1 MPAAISRALLVSG
14 IALIPVLLFG
24 LYRRSLLRLCYSF
37 PIYLVA
43 VWLGDVVLM
52 GWPERFRNWDF
63 YVAKETFYGGL
74 KLALAVELAML
85 AFGRFP
91 GAVATA
97 RRAMLAGLL
106 VTAGTLL
113 LGPPVT
119 RPGLAGIAFA
129 LQPRLAN
136 GTVLLL
142 LIVWILVLW
151 YHVPVHRLHRAIARG
166 LAPYLLLFGNGVTL
180 QMLGRSGWD
189 VWRLV
194 SLLSAS
200 AYVTM
205 LIYWTWE
212 VWRRVEEPKPSDA
225 VDPLLAWRARL

>member
-1 MPAAISRALLVSG
+1 VS
-14 IALIPVLLFG
+14 ILLIPVLLLG
-24 LYRRSLLRLCYSF
+24 LQRRSLLRLCYSF
-37 PIYLVA
+37 PIYLSA
-43 VWLGDVVLM
+43 VWLGELAVRSS
-52 GWPERFRNWDF
+52 PQRFYNWGF
-63 YVAKETFYGGL
+63 YVTKETVYGGL

-97 RRAMLAGLL
+97 RRALLAGLL
-106 VTAGTLL
+106 VTVGTLL
-113 LGPPVT
+113 LGPPIAQ
-119 RPGLAGIAFA
+119 PGLYGVALA

-151 YHVPVHRLHRAIARG
+151 YHVPVHRLHRAIIRG
-166 LAPYLLLFGNGVTL
+166 LVPYLLLFGNGVTL
-180 QMLGRSGWD
+180 QMLGRGWD

-194 SLLSAS
+194 NFLNAF
-200 AYVTM
+200 AYVT
-205 LIYWTWE
+205 LLLYWTWE
-212 VWRRVEEPKPSDA
+212 AWRRVEEPKPSDA

>member
-1 MPAAISRALLVSG
+1 VS
-14 IALIPVLLFG
+14 ILLIPVLLLG
-24 LYRRSLLRLCYSF
+24 LQRRSLLRLCYAF
-37 PIYLVA
+37 PVYLTA
-43 VWLGDVVLM
+43 VWLGEVAVRSS
-52 GWPERFRNWDF
+52 PERFYNWGF
-63 YVAKETFYGGL
+63 YVAKETLYGGL
-74 KLALAVELAML
+74 KLAIAVELAAL

-91 GAVATA
+91 GAAATA
-97 RRAMLAGLL
+97 RRALLAGLL

-119 RPGLAGIAFA
+119 RPGLAGIAFT

-151 YHVPVHRLHRAIARG
+151 YHVPVHRLHRAIIRG
-166 LAPYLLLFGNGVTL
+166 LVPYMLLFGDGVTL
-180 QMLGRSGWD
+180 QLLGRSGWD

-194 SLLSAS
+194 SFLNSS
-200 AYVTM
+200 AYVTL

-212 VWRRVEEPKPSDA
+212 AWRRVEEPKPSDA